1 MRPTLTRSTQ
11 GQAVDND
18 SKAVITEPHLEV
30 LTGDD
35 TLGWFKGLLRGY
47 TSGSSHQHPRRG
59 QKTVHG
65 EAVWGPHHTPRG
77 SRQDGDLAN
86 AHELSAIAST
96 TFSKSSTP
104 SSPTHRSPMRIHSR
118 TTTTALTLALVLGG
132 CGSGKGEPT
141 DSTSTA
147 SGPSSSSTNEDQK
160 LQKSA
165 ESAFKRFWE
174 ESSVSN
180 PSKAPS
186 DEVRDLMTEEAYQRE
201 IEFAESVPKVRIQG
215 KDALTA
221 TSVKTKRSAA
231 GSTASVEVCYTV
243 HQKLILLEDVELEEG
258 KTLKKGED
266 LRSDQDGRPIKAG
279 TEMVNLVTMKR
290 GRQENDPW
298 RVDSTQAGY
307 KKQCSVEGKTS

>member
-1 MRPTLTRSTQ
+1 
-11 GQAVDND
+11 
-18 SKAVITEPHLEV
+18 
-30 LTGDD
+30 
-35 TLGWFKGLLRGY
+35 
-47 TSGSSHQHPRRG
+47 
-59 QKTVHG
+59 
-65 EAVWGPHHTPRG
+65 
-77 SRQDGDLAN
+77 
-86 AHELSAIAST
+86 
-96 TFSKSSTP
+96 
-104 SSPTHRSPMRIHSR
+104 MRIHSR